1 MSVHSV
7 PYVADLSAA
16 TSSAS
21 HRSRMSK
28 PFYIIL
34 NPVAGKGAAIRA
46 AIKLSAAL
54 DRLGAGYEVGSTRKP
69 RHGIEL
75 ARRAAE
81 SGAYSAVVAVGGD
94 GTVHEVANGLLRAS
108 DPEPTLPMGIV
119 PAGSGNDFAR
129 LAGSGRTP
137 RQAAG
142 VLVTGTVRSVDVG
155 RVNETHYFTNGIG
168 AGFDARVAFE
178 ARGIRYLRG
187 VPLYAVA
194 LVKML
199 PTYRAVHMRIEAD
212 GEVLADRPMT
222 LATVGNGGRHGG
234 GFWIC
239 PDARVDDGVLD
250 LCLADA
256 LTPLKILGFVP
267 SVLRGTHVGRE
278 GVDVWNVRKVLIQGA
293 EPFPVH
299 ADGEILYEA
308 ATELRC
314 EVLPGR
320 LRVLS
325 PQGGLFGD

>member
-1 MSVHSV
+1 
-7 PYVADLSAA
+7 
-16 TSSAS
+16 
-21 HRSRMSK
+21 MSK
-28 PFYIIL
+28 QFYIVL
-34 NPVAGKGAAIRA
+34 NPTAGKGTAIRA
-46 AIKLSAAL
+46 AIRLTAAL
-54 DRLGAGYEVGSTRKP
+54 DRLGASYELGATRAP
-69 RHGIEL
+69 LHGIEL

-81 SGAYSAVVAVGGD
+81 SGEYTAVVAIGGD
-94 GTVHEVANGLLRAS
+94 GTVHEVANGLLQAS

-137 RQAAG
+137 QEAAG

-155 RVNETHYFTNGIG
+155 RVNGSRYFTNGIG

-178 ARGIRYLRG
+178 ARDIRFLRG

-199 PTYRAVHMRIEAD
+199 PTYRAVHMRIRAD
-212 GEVLADRPMT
+212 GQLLADRPMT
-222 LATVGNGGRHGG
+222 LATIGNGGRHGG

-256 LTPLKILGFVP
+256 LTPLRILGFVP
-267 SVLRGTHVGRE
+267 SVLRGTHVHRK
-278 GVDVWNVRKVLIQGA
+278 GVEMHRVHHVSIEGA

-299 ADGEILYEA
+299 ADGEILFESIR
-308 ATELRC
+308 EIHC
-314 EVLPGR
+314 EILPGR

-325 PQGGLFGD
+325 PEGGLVR